1 MFRWLRTRRGGSSGL
16 LPWLVAAI
24 VVAGCSGTNGGGGS
38 DDPGSFPVTGGQLT
52 DLLEGDPIAEP
63 GDFTDA
69 PATPT
74 GVPDLERTKD
84 LSTAG
89 GSRADAEAFAVEFL
103 HLIVDTR
110 EEMDVDEMVNDLVA
124 TDADPNTVAYFE
136 TNLALK
142 KGSEI
147 RQVWRTDEE
156 SWIRTQATGGDERP
170 GAVSVEVAFTM
181 GLDQADFG
189 SWVTHRID
197 LVRDDDAWLVTNV
210 TFRSLD
216 YMPAEGASISQA
228 LDGEG
233 WRATRSG

>member
-1 MFRWLRTRRGGSSGL
+1 MRALARRDVVGVVEAL
-16 LPWLVAAI
+16 AHEACQVAAAQG
-24 VVAGCSGTNGGGGS
+24 VVLVPTR
-38 DDPGSFPVTGGQLT
+38 TG
-52 DLLEGDPIAEP
+52 
-63 GDFTDA
+63 
-69 PATPT
+69 
-74 GVPDLERTKD
+74 
-84 LSTAG
+84 
-89 GSRADAEAFAVEFL
+89 
-103 HLIVDTR
+103 H
-110 EEMDVDEMVNDLVA
+110 VDEMVNDLVA

>member
-1 MFRWLRTRRGGSSGL
+1 MRCGGSSGL

-24 VVAGCSGTNGGGGS
+24 LVAGCSGSDGGGGS
-38 DDPGSFPVTGGQLT
+38 DPGSFPVGGGELA
-52 DLLEGDPIAEP
+52 DLLEGEPIAEP
-63 GDFTDA
+63 GDFSDA
-69 PATPT
+69 PAAPT
-74 GVPDLERTKD
+74 GLPDLEETKD

-89 GSRADAEAFAVEFL
+89 GSRADAEAFAVAFL

-110 EEMDVDEMVNDLVA
+110 EEMAVDDMVDDLVA
-124 TDADPNTVAYFE
+124 KDADPNTVAYFE

-156 SWIRTQATGGDERP
+156 YWIRTHVTGDDERP
-170 GAVSVEVAFTM
+170 DAVSVEVAFTM
-181 GLDQADFG
+181 GLDQDDFG

-197 LVRDDDAWLVTNV
+197 LVRDEDAWLVTNV